1 MKLKAIIILIIFS
14 TASSLTWAQSSELTP
29 SIGYQFGT
37 RLNYGPNYIQIDDSE
52 QFSLTLAHEL
62 QSNLMGEITYM
73 RHSTKLNIRDVI
85 ISPSTTKLSSLN
97 ADWILVGASKYF
109 REDNVRPFA
118 GLGMGLV
125 FLTPQDENYDI
136 ISRSLDNETKFTF
149 TFKAG
154 TNIML
159 NDNIGINLQFNMFLP
174 IEWGGVYVGG
184 GSGGVS
190 GGVSA
195 SGSTIIAGVSG
206 GLVFRFG
213 D

>member
-1 MKLKAIIILIIFS
+1 
-14 TASSLTWAQSSELTP
+14 
-29 SIGYQFGT
+29 
-37 RLNYGPNYIQIDDSE
+37 
-52 QFSLTLAHEL
+52 
-62 QSNLMGEITYM
+62 M

-85 ISPSTTKLSSLN
+85 ISPSSNKLSGLN
-97 ADWILVGASKYF
+97 ADWILVGASRYF

-125 FLTPQDENYDI
+125 FLTPHEENFNI
-136 ISRSLDNETKFTF
+136 ISRSLDSETNFTF

-154 TNIML
+154 ANIML
-159 NDNIGINLQFNMFLP
+159 NDSIGINLQFNMFLP

-206 GLVFRFG
+206 GLIFRFG
-213 D
+213 N